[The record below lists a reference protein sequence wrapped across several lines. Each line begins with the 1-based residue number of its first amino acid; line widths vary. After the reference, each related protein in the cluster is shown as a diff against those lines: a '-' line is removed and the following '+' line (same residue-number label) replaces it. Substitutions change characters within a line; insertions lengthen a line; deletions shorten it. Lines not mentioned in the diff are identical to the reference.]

1 MFIEDVRLTAPEKK
15 IIHEAGSYNW
25 GRDQSCNYHALDF
38 EDFSLWM
45 TQLETTLIFF
55 MFIN

>member
-45 TQLETTLIFF
+45 TQLETTLIFLCS
-55 MFIN
+55 